1 MCIHS
6 QQKESSVDLLATWHG
21 HLLGRIL
28 ELDSLLYDFTGGR
41 LILGVKN
48 ISYPTLPV
56 VTGVCLSELGKLE
69 TLRDRKLFWGNSG
82 FVQK

>member
-1 MCIHS
+1 M
-6 QQKESSVDLLATWHG
+6 
-21 HLLGRIL
+21 
-28 ELDSLLYDFTGGR
+28 DSFLTGGR

-69 TLRDRKLFWGNSG
+69 TLRDRKLFLGNSG
-82 FVQK
+82 FMQK